1 MGGCIEI
8 VSVCG
13 VSRGGLRRTWYTFDG
28 FRQVGIGALNITLVS
43 EKDKHLATDPTDK
56 PDSTSRQ
63 CRVVGDTYDV
73 MDGEITP

>member
-1 MGGCIEI
+1 
-8 VSVCG
+8 
-13 VSRGGLRRTWYTFDG
+13 
-28 FRQVGIGALNITLVS
+28 VGIGALNITLVS